1 MQVLITKLV
10 RKTASAL
17 GLVDFVTCYS
27 SQFARDI
34 RYLEFGLSLD
44 GSYSIS
50 HHGLTISSIW
60 YIRSNEEEEA
70 KTQQNSERFAGATIT
85 MTEDMARQ
93 QEKPG

>member
-1 MQVLITKLV
+1 MGVLITKLV
-10 RKTASAL
+10 RKTASSL
-17 GLVDFVTCYS
+17 GLVNFVTCYS

-50 HHGLTISSIW
+50 HHALTISSIW

-70 KTQQNSERFAGATIT
+70 KTQQNSERFAGATLT
-85 MTEDMARQ
+85 MKENMAGQ